1 MLLVVHML
9 TELAVVFNSI
19 PFCFLFQ
26 SLCSYTE
33 GSDAFREIGKERLD
47 LRLNCA
53 WELTDVTREY
63 LVNNLSSSVA
73 VSGINQ

>member
-1 MLLVVHML
+1 MLLK
-9 TELAVVFNSI
+9 LAVVFNSI
-19 PFCFLFQ
+19 SFCFLFQ
-26 SLCSYTE
+26 SLCSHTE
-33 GSDAFREIGKERLD
+33 GSDVFREIGQERLD